1 MSLVDETVRVR
12 RGGSFLTIPTTAIDR
27 YLAKGYDVVD
37 SSGNVIK
44 ASMPTDIHALR
55 EAYEKQTAEIKALK
69 ARIKELESKPEI
81 PTAVEKSAS
90 GKRGKKS

>member
-1 MSLVDETVRVR
+1 MSLVDETVRVK

-55 EAYEKQTAEIKALK
+55 EAYDKQTAEIKALK
-69 ARIKELESKPEI
+69 ERIKELESKSEL
-81 PTAVEKSAS
+81 PTESEKPVPT
-90 GKRGKKS
+90 KRGKKS